1 MNRISHFLRAK
12 TQYNL
17 HSPFV
22 YRLYTEVLFS
32 HCPGRGRSFEDVVW
46 RLEHYYHL
54 PHSHLSPFTSHLSPL
69 TSHLSPFTFH
79 LSPLTSHL
87 STPDGVILV
96 VDRPHRHEA
105 EWAALVADN
114 AWQVTVDLFSCGL
127 AIASPRL
134 SKQHFLLR

>member
-32 HCPGRGRSFEDVVW
+32 HGPGRGRHYADVVW
-46 RLEHYYHL
+46 RLEEYYGL
-54 PHSHLSPFTSHLSPL
+54 PHSSHL
-69 TSHLSPFTFH
+69 TF
-79 LSPLTSHL
+79 
-87 STPDGVILV
+87 STPDGDFLV
-96 VDRPHRHEA
+96 VADTRSS
-105 EWAALVADN
+105 EWDAVVASKD
-114 AWQVTVDLFSCGL
+114 WQVTLDLYSCGV
-127 AIASPRL
+127 AVRSQRL

>member
-1 MNRISHFLRAK
+1 MNRITHFLRAK

-32 HCPGRGRSFEDVVW
+32 HVRGRGRSFEDVVW
-46 RLEHYYHL
+46 RLEQYYGQTLNTEHL
-54 PHSHLSPFTSHLSPL
+54 TLN
-69 TSHLSPFTFH
+69 
-79 LSPLTSHL
+79 
-87 STPDGVILV
+87 TPDGLFLL

-105 EWAALVADN
+105 HWQALVASPD
-114 AWQVTVDLFSCGL
+114 WQVTIDLFSCG
-127 AIASPRL
+127 IAVQSPRL

>member
-32 HCPGRGRSFEDVVW
+32 HARGRGRRFEDVVW
-46 RLEHYYHL
+46 RLEEYYGI
-54 PHSHLSPFTSHLSPL
+54 PHSGSPTLH
-69 TSHLSPFTFH
+69 
-79 LSPLTSHL
+79 
-87 STPDGVILV
+87 TPDGTFLV
-96 VDRPHRHEA
+96 VADTDRP
-105 EWAALVADN
+105 EWAAVVASPD
-114 AWQVTVDLFSCGL
+114 WQVTLDLYHCGV
-127 AIASPRL
+127 AVASPRL